1 MGQVT
6 ILPYLHKKGH
16 LIITTRTSR
25 VMQIS
30 SIKQSQVCTTN
41 ETKSLLNHISN
52 YQKFMLDT
60 GGMVRNENNHI
71 SIFGTCTVHVLH
83 QQLNIHKTSYYQ
95 Y

>member
-60 GGMVRNENNHI
+60 GGMVRMRTTTSQSLAHA
-71 SIFGTCTVHVLH
+71 HVSH
-83 QQLNIHKTSYYQ
+83 QLNIHKTSYYQ